1 MSVVYVWTVD
11 QETIRLIITA
21 AAALLAGWGGSGLTA
36 YINRRNTTDTLAASE
51 RSSKEQ
57 WDRTESREHEVWV
70 RDQKQQAYADFVL
83 KADKAVSD
91 ARNMWM
97 GALTESSVNISG
109 ARMRIRMVG
118 RPELRAVAWEVEQ
131 ALKKLLEY
139 SRPEVDQFG
148 IPRERSGNYKEQS
161 LLIAQVEALLQDF
174 VAKSRRDL
182 GTASPEDSSA
192 NDGVGIQADE
202 DDF

>member
-1 MSVVYVWTVD
+1 MD

-21 AAALLAGWGGSGLTA
+21 TAALLAGWGGSGLTA

-51 RSSKEQ
+51 RSRNEQ

-83 KADKAVSD
+83 EADKAVSD
-91 ARNMWM
+91 ARSMWK
-97 GALTESSVNISG
+97 GGLDESSVNISG

-118 RPELRAVAWEVEQ
+118 SPVLRTVAWEVEQ

-139 SRPEVDQFG
+139 SRPEVDQYG
-148 IPRERSGNYKEQS
+148 IPRQRSGSYEEHS
-161 LLIAQVEALLQDF
+161 FLALEVEALLQDF

-182 GTASPEDSSA
+182 GTASPGDSSVR
-192 NDGVGIQADE
+192 DGVGIQADE
-202 DDF
+202 DED